1 MSKAQGSPFLKI
13 GIVALAVL
21 AAVFFYARMT
31 GGSENEELG
40 AVPPP
45 KYDPV
50 SPLDPQNVIGGGSPG
65 GPTPVKK

>member
-1 MSKAQGSPFLKI
+1 MSKATGSPVVKF

-21 AAVFFYARMT
+21 AGIFLVMRMM
-31 GGSENEELG
+31 GGDGSEELG
-40 AVPPP
+40 EVPPP

-50 SPLDPQNVIGGGSPG
+50 SPLDPQNVIGGGDPG